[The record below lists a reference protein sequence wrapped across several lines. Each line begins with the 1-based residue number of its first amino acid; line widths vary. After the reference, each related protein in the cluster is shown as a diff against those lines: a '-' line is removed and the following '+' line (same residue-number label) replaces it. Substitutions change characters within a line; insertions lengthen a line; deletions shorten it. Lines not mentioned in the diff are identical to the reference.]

1 MATIGQQ
8 KVILLF
14 GSRRTGKTTI
24 IDSLATQYGNDV
36 LMLQGEDMQINEML
50 NIRTIAN
57 YQQLTRGKKL
67 IIIDEAQA
75 VQNIGPILKLMI
87 DQIKNITIIATGS
100 SSLDINNYTGE
111 PLVGRNVEFQ
121 LYPIAQCELA
131 SQEDYLT
138 TIQNQDKRLI
148 YGSYPELWQLPND
161 VDKTTYLRQ
170 LVNSYLLKDLLTIEN
185 VKGSD
190 IMHKLLQ
197 LLAWQVGSEVSTTE
211 LGNALQIS
219 KNTVERYLD
228 LLHKVFIIF
237 PLSGYS
243 GNLRKEVSKSK
254 KWYFYD
260 NGIRNAIINNFNPLH
275 ARNDIGMLWEQ
286 YIISERIKYN
296 QYHNHHPDYH
306 YWRTYDHQ
314 EIDLLEV
321 IDGSINALECKYRDT
336 HTKIPT
342 AFHKAYPTA
351 TYHTVHRNNYL
362 QFITQS

>member
-36 LMLQGEDMQINEML
+36 LMLQGEDMQINEIL

-100 SSLDINNYTGE
+100 SSLDINNFTGE

-131 SQEDYLT
+131 SIESKQT
-138 TIQNQDKRLI
+138 TIDNQGTRLI
-148 YGSYPELWQLPND
+148 YGSYPELWQIPND
-161 VDKTTYLRQ
+161 TNKAIFLQQMVK
-170 LVNSYLLKDLLTIEN
+170 SFYLLGKDNMN
-185 VKGSD
+185 VSN

-321 IDGSINALECKYRDT
+321 IDGSINALECKYQAT
-336 HTKIPT
+336 NTKIPA

-362 QFITQS
+362 QFITQP